1 MPSDGHQDALTLQVA
16 QVALLVRLFLLF
28 VLTLVWALQQP
39 AIVTALVVLAA
50 LPGYVALR
58 SRRARAF
65 VTDHPLVVLI
75 DAIALTV
82 VVGIVGMDTPF
93 VLALCTSTLLV
104 GLWLTWQAGIVVV
117 LTMCAS
123 HLLLLAREPLS
134 VDAITAYVFVVP
146 PLYVTLWL
154 LGLAVQRSARA
165 TMSSQAVLRDATAVA
180 ATSHERLRIARDM
193 HDSVAK
199 SLQAMALTASSLP
212 ILVERRPQ
220 LAAQRAREIE
230 EDCTL
235 AIGQVRSLMGELRNP
250 APVEDLASAVT
261 QVIGEWRSTTGR
273 SCSAH
278 VGPVGDIEPLARYEL
293 LMALREALENVHRH
307 AGRCATTVTLESDG
321 AEVVLRVKD
330 DGIGSSE
337 GDVASAPGRGH
348 FGVVGMGE
356 RMAQVGGRLEFVS
369 VPRSGTE
376 VTFSVPRRV
385 LIERDTEVV

>member
-1 MPSDGHQDALTLQVA
+1 MPSDGPQDALTLQVA
-16 QVALLVRLFLLF
+16 QVALLVRLFLLL

-50 LPGYVALR
+50 VPGYVGLR

-65 VTDHPLVVLI
+65 VTEHPLIVLI

-93 VLALCTSTLLV
+93 VLALCTSALLV
-104 GLWLTWQAGIVVV
+104 GLWLTWQAGVVV
-117 LTMCAS
+117 ILTMCAI
-123 HLLLLAREPLS
+123 HLLLLAREPLT
-134 VDAITAYVFVVP
+134 VEAITAFVFVVP

-165 TMSSQAVLRDATAVA
+165 TMSTQAVLRDATAVA

-212 ILVERRPQ
+212 LLVERRPQ

-235 AIGQVRSLMGELRNP
+235 AIGQVRTLMGELRDP

-261 QVIGEWRSTTGR
+261 QVIGEWRTNTGR
-273 SCSAH
+273 SCTAQ
-278 VGPVGDIEPLARYEL
+278 VGEVGDIEPLARYEL

-307 AGRCATTVTLESDG
+307 AGRCSTIVTLAAVGS
-321 AEVVLRVKD
+321 EVVLTVRD
-330 DGIGSSE
+330 DGAGSTE
-337 GDVASAPGRGH
+337 GEVSSAPGRGH
-348 FGVVGMGE
+348 FGVVGMQE
-356 RMAQVGGRLEFVS
+356 RMAQVGGRLDFVS
-369 VPRSGTE
+369 VSGSGTE
-376 VTFSVPRRV
+376 VTFSVPRRT